1 MPAGVPLRRRPADG
15 YFVTLTGQWNIGN
28 ASACRC
34 YQINCRSQRKKSR
47 AGRSTDAVFLEIT
60 PCLVQAAEQPDQ
72 RQQRQR
78 HADNPQ

>member
-34 YQINCRSQRKKSR
+34 YQINCRSQRKKPRQPFARR
-47 AGRSTDAVFLEIT
+47 AAFWK
-60 PCLVQAAEQPDQ
+60 
-72 RQQRQR
+72 
-78 HADNPQ
+78 